1 MGIVDEVFQELAQ
14 DLHPEMFI
22 EARDDTHENESQVSE
37 QLTNIITA
45 VPGYL

>member
-1 MGIVDEVFQELAQ
+1 MGIVDEDFHELFQ
-14 DLHPEMFI
+14 DLHPELGI

>member
-1 MGIVDEVFQELAQ
+1 MGIVDEVFHELAQ
-14 DLHPEMFI
+14 DLHPEMGI
-22 EARDDTHENESQVSE
+22 EAREDTHVNESTVSE